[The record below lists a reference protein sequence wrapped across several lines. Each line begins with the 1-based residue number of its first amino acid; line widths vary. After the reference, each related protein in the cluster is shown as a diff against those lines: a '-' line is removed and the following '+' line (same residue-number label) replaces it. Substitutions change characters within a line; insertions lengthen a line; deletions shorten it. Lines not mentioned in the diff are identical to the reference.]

1 MTNELRTKKETAEPL
16 RISIRSL
23 DRLRSEGKIKSVK
36 VRSAVRSPKPRL
48 NGSSPRPRSRREQR

>member
-36 VRSAVRSPKPRL
+36 VRSAVRITEAEIERFIAK
-48 NGSSPRPRSRREQR
+48 PRSRREQR